1 MSPAQNARDAK
12 KVLGTV
18 MGAGICQTRLYD
30 TIEHGNIHAGQYW
43 DRALLF
49 CSRYECL
56 KLAVRNQGQ
65 S

>member
-43 DRALLF
+43 DRAPIY
-49 CSRYECL
+49 STAMARDCL
-56 KLAVRNQGQ
+56 GTIK
-65 S
+65 